1 MTAIGVLGVGTI
13 AQALIR
19 GFCTEKE
26 SAEQLHFYLSPR
38 NAQRA
43 AALAEEF
50 PEQITVCGDNQ
61 AVVDAAEWVMLTVL
75 PRDAETVLAPLTFR
89 PEQKILTIMS
99 DHPVERVLSWT
110 GPVEKI
116 VRMVPL
122 PFAAMHIG
130 PIAIYPE
137 DAEIRTM
144 FEPLGSVIAVEQQNE
159 LSVISAQTAI
169 MSAFYYLIHE
179 TTEWGVGKGLPR
191 EASLN
196 YMTSFFEALAIK
208 ARQAE
213 NGDVYALAYEMTP
226 GGLNEMTMKNIL
238 GRDGF
243 AIWKD
248 ALDAV
253 WDRLSRKN

>member
-1 MTAIGVLGVGTI
+1 
-13 AQALIR
+13 
-19 GFCTEKE
+19 
-26 SAEQLHFYLSPR
+26 
-38 NAQRA
+38 
-43 AALAEEF
+43 
-50 PEQITVCGDNQ
+50 
-61 AVVDAAEWVMLTVL
+61 
-75 PRDAETVLAPLTFR
+75 
-89 PEQKILTIMS
+89 
-99 DHPVERVLSWT
+99 
-110 GPVEKI
+110 
-116 VRMVPL
+116 
-122 PFAAMHIG
+122 
-130 PIAIYPE
+130 
-137 DAEIRTM
+137 M